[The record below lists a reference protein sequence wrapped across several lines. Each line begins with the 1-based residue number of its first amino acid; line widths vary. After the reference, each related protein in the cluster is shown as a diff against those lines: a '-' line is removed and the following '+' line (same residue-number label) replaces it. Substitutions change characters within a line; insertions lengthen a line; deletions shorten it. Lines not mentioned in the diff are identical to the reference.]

1 VSSNPE
7 LIPIGALSGLSGVPA
22 ETIRTWERRY
32 DLLSPQRD
40 PSGRRVY
47 RSDDVERLQ
56 LIAKLVDAGER
67 VADLAALSHDALR
80 QRQRLHGGAI
90 EQTLPDVIR
99 AAVVHPAA
107 AWPLSGG
114 IDDTGCRVEVVARS
128 VDPRTLES
136 TEPVDVL
143 VLDLGALGP
152 DPADVVSE
160 LTARLTP
167 KITLV
172 LYHYA
177 SRPLRRSLQRRSLR
191 LVPAQLPVD
200 QVRRQVLDAL
210 LAEGS
215 RPSAPQAAGTR
226 AARFTRVTLEQLSNR
241 RADLQCECPN
251 HLARLVLALREFDTY
266 SRSCAA
272 QSRADADLHRE
283 LANGTAAACAE
294 MEALLA
300 RVCTYEWIES

>member
-1 VSSNPE
+1 MSTES
-7 LIPIGALSGLSGVPA
+7 
-22 ETIRTWERRY
+22 
-32 DLLSPQRD
+32 
-40 PSGRRVY
+40 
-47 RSDDVERLQ
+47 
-56 LIAKLVDAGER
+56 
-67 VADLAALSHDALR
+67 
-80 QRQRLHGGAI
+80 
-90 EQTLPDVIR
+90 
-99 AAVVHPAA
+99 
-107 AWPLSGG
+107 
-114 IDDTGCRVEVVARS
+114 
-128 VDPRTLES
+128 RTLEP

-152 DPADVVSE
+152 DPAGVVSE

-200 QVRRQVLDAL
+200 QVRRQALDAL
-210 LAEGS
+210 LAEGLQAPA
-215 RPSAPQAAGTR
+215 PSAAGIR

-251 HLARLVLALREFDTY
+251 HLARLVLALREFETY
-266 SRSCAA
+266 SRGCAA
-272 QSRADADLHRE
+272 QSSADADLHRD

-300 RVCTYEWIES
+300 RVCTYEGIES